1 MGETMDTT
9 REEAAP
15 TFPTWRRRLEEASKD
30 ALPHE
35 VERFLQVLRAVGT
48 PMIDGADVHFIYHG
62 PEARQVQ
69 LVGEFNQWS
78 RQGIPM
84 SALGDTGFFYH
95 TMQVRGPA
103 RVEYKFIVD
112 GEWITDPFCQNTVDN
127 GIGERNSSFVVGDF
141 KEPPELEWNPS
152 IPHGRMEEV
161 DFASKILNNQRRV
174 YVYLPPNYDA
184 DITQRFP
191 TLYVHDGGEY
201 LSRARLATVLD
212 NLIHTQEAPAQIA
225 VMVDPV
231 DRMREYWAN
240 EDYGRFTENEL
251 LPFIDKKYRTLA
263 RREARGVMGAS
274 LGGLIS
280 AYLAL
285 SRPHL
290 FSKVGGQSSA
300 LFLLEGDRLSGLVA
314 EMQKRFAVL
323 PRRLI
328 TPKSLSAL
336 VEQLP
341 LPIAFYFDV
350 GKYEPQ
356 FIPAHHRLVPLLEA
370 KGCPCLFQEL
380 TGGHNWTSWRA
391 HLKDMLTF
399 LWNTPLP
406 QAGEEEAPEPLQR
419 PALLEPSP
427 PTQWDLD
434 TVFHRFLTQWER
446 FFPGWLR
453 PSGWDPT
460 TEIVAEGDTLSFK
473 ITLPGFSPQDLEI
486 LVVGNQIVIKGEHA
500 ASTQDGFRIFSS
512 QSSRRFERIFPL
524 PEGVHADQLTAR
536 AQDGV
541 LEISMPTP
549 KGATP
554 RRVPIEV
561 KEERKA

>member
-1 MGETMDTT
+1 METT

-15 TFPTWRRRLEEASKD
+15 TFPTWRRRLEHASKD
-30 ALPHE
+30 ALPGE
-35 VERFLQVLRAVGT
+35 IERFLQVLRAVGT
-48 PMIDGADVHFIYHG
+48 PMIDGADVHFIYYG
-62 PEARQVQ
+62 PEARRVQ
-69 LVGEFNQWS
+69 LVGEFNQWN

-84 SALGDTGFFYH
+84 SVLDDTGFFYH
-95 TMQVRGPA
+95 TMQVLGPA
-103 RVEYKFIVD
+103 RVEYKFVVD
-112 GEWITDPFCQNTVDN
+112 GEWGTDPFCQNTVDN

-141 KEPPELEWNPS
+141 KEPPELEGNPA
-152 IPHGRMEEV
+152 IPHGRVEEF
-161 DFASKILNNQRRV
+161 DFESKILNNQRRM
-174 YVYLPPNYDA
+174 YVYLPPNYDT
-184 DITQRFP
+184 DTTQRFP

-212 NLIHTQEAPAQIA
+212 NLIHTQEAPPHIA

-251 LPFIDKKYRTLA
+251 LPFIDKKYRTIT

-280 AYLAL
+280 TYLAL

-300 LFLLEGDRLSGLVA
+300 LFLLEGDRLSGLVS
-314 EMQKRFAVL
+314 EIQKRFTVL
-323 PRRLI
+323 PRRWV
-328 TPKSLSAL
+328 TPKSLPAL
-336 VEQLP
+336 VEQLR

-391 HLKDMLTF
+391 HLKDLLTF

-406 QAGEEEAPEPLQR
+406 QPREGEIPEPTQRPEPL
-419 PALLEPSP
+419 LP
-427 PTQWDLD
+427 PPQWDLD
-434 TVFHRFLTQWER
+434 TMFNRFVTQWER

-460 TEIVAEGDTLSFK
+460 TEVIVEGETLRFK
-473 ITLPGFSPQDLEI
+473 IALPGFSPHDIEI
-486 LVVGNQIVIKGEHA
+486 LVIGNQIVIKGEHTA
-500 ASTQDGFRIFSS
+500 PAQDGFKLFSAL
-512 QSSRRFERIFPL
+512 SSRRFERIFPL
-524 PEGVHADQLTAR
+524 PEGVQADQLTAHV
-536 AQDGV
+536 QDGV

-549 KGATP
+549 KGMTP

-561 KEERKA
+561 REERKA

>member
-1 MGETMDTT
+1 METR

-15 TFPTWRRRLEEASKD
+15 TFPTWRRRLEEASPE

-48 PMIDGADVHFIYHG
+48 PMVDGADVHFIYYG
-62 PEARQVQ
+62 PEAHQVQ
-69 LVGEFNQWS
+69 LVGEFNQWN

-84 SALGDTGFFYH
+84 SPLDDTGFFYH

-112 GEWITDPFCQNTVDN
+112 GEWTTDPFCPNTVDN
-127 GIGERNSSFVVGDF
+127 GIGEQNSSFVVGDF
-141 KEPPELEWNPS
+141 KEPPELEWNPA
-152 IPHGRMEEV
+152 IPHGRVEEF
-161 DFASKILNNQRRV
+161 DFDSKILNNQRRV
-174 YVYLPPNYDA
+174 YVYLPPNYDT
-184 DITQRFP
+184 DSSRRFP

-201 LSRARLATVLD
+201 LARARLATVLD
-212 NLIHTQEAPAQIA
+212 NLIHAQEVPPQIA

-231 DRMREYWAN
+231 DRMREYWAS
-240 EDYGRFTENEL
+240 EDYSRFTENEL
-251 LPFIDKKYRTLA
+251 LPFVDKKYRTIA

-280 AYLAL
+280 TYLAL

-300 LFLLEGDRLSGLVA
+300 LFLLEGDRLSGLAA
-314 EMQKRFAVL
+314 EIQRRFAVL
-323 PRRLI
+323 PRRWVA
-328 TPKSLSAL
+328 PKSLSAL
-336 VEQLP
+336 VEQLR

-391 HLKDMLTF
+391 HLKDLLTF

-406 QAGEEEAPEPLQR
+406 QTREEEVRGAPAQQGEALS
-419 PALLEPSP
+419 PAPA
-427 PTQWDLD
+427 TTWDFD
-434 TVFHRFLTQWER
+434 TVFNRFITQWER

-453 PSGWDPT
+453 PSGWDST

-473 ITLPGFSPQDLEI
+473 IALPGFSPQDIEI
-486 LVVGNQIVIKGEHA
+486 LVVGNQIVIKGEQTA
-500 ASTQDGFRIFSS
+500 PTQYGFRPFFSLP
-512 QSSRRFERIFPL
+512 SRRFERIFPL
-524 PEGVHADQLTAR
+524 PEGVAADQITACTH
-536 AQDGV
+536 DGV
-541 LEISMPTP
+541 LEIRMPMP
-549 KGATP
+549 KGMAP

-561 KEERKA
+561 REERKA